1 MKKRPYS
8 LWMYWEDEIKLGT
21 HHSRTL
27 KFNTIEEAVD
37 YAKTLQDEIDWAVFD
52 EQKEIVANKGDDYG
66 Y

>member
-1 MKKRPYS
+1 MKKRPYA
-8 LWMYWEDEIKLGT
+8 LWMYWEDEVKLGT

-52 EQKEIVANKGDDYG
+52 LAGDIVASKGDEE
-66 Y
+66 